1 LSNVIPQVHP
11 TSSYIVRCD
20 IIKNDYVVGGDLL
33 AAFDRGDAN
42 IGQLIQYQPSNYA
55 WVKVNDGSRSSI
67 TVSIW
72 NQIDQPVHFR
82 DTSVSIM
89 LLIKPR
95 EYMNNKRLKKMYDCL
110 FFMSRDGMNL
120 LEILSYASR
129 VACSYDL

>member
-1 LSNVIPQVHP
+1 VPRLIINNASFGKVLGFSSGTYPATSQTAAASILSTLIPQVHP
-11 TSSYIVRCD
+11 TRSYIVRCD

-33 AAFDRGDAN
+33 AGFDRGDAT
-42 IGQLIQYQPSNYA
+42 IGQLIQYQPSNYER
-55 WVKVNDGSRSSI
+55 VKVNDGSRSSI

-95 EYMNNKRLKKMYDCL
+95 EYINNK
-110 FFMSRDGMNL
+110 
-120 LEILSYASR
+120 
-129 VACSYDL
+129 

>member
-1 LSNVIPQVHP
+1 VPQVHP

-20 IIKNDYVVGGDLL
+20 LIKNDYVVGGDLL
-33 AAFDRGDAN
+33 AAFDRGDAT
-42 IGQLIQYQPSNYA
+42 IGQLITYQPSNYA
-55 WVKVNDGSRSSI
+55 WMKINDGSRSSI

-95 EYMNNKRLKKMYDCL
+95 EYIDNK
-110 FFMSRDGMNL
+110 
-120 LEILSYASR
+120 
-129 VACSYDL
+129 